1 MTKINNRNLRSLV
14 DYRRIIDPSNMFL
27 LTVYEQGYEFTLV
40 VRQYQF

>member
-27 LTVYEQGYEFTLV
+27 LTVYEQGYDFNV
-40 VRQYQF
+40 VIRK